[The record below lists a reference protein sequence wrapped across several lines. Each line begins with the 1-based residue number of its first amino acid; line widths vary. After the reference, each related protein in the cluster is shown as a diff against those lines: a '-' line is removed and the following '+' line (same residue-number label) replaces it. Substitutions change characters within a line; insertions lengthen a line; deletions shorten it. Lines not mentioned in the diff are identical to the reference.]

1 MSLVSLGA
9 GLYWAGIMTSPL
21 ALNGAASALPWQ
33 TALALFLA
41 ACIAAI
47 AVFRP

>member
-47 AVFRP
+47 AVF